1 MTKTWLKTSI
11 TFLMGTNPAHPVHIV
26 LNNGVAAPESE
37 QVEAFGSYLANL
49 TGLPFIR
56 ANVTTQ
62 NAVA

>member
-11 TFLMGTNPAHPVHIV
+11 TFLMGNDPQHPVRIV
-26 LNNGVAAPESE
+26 LNNGVAAPEPD
-37 QVEAFGSYLANL
+37 QIEAFGGYLAGL

-62 NAVA
+62 NTVA